1 MVHAK
6 CCAPYPKQPCIVH
19 ETNMWC
25 PYCMMSSVLKS
36 STNSPESCDL
46 SYDFAIRWL
55 LWPYDQSTLT
65 LVVLKINQKEN
76 KNEKKNKP
84 SLTSLILTIDG
95 FDILEILGDL
105 VDLLL
110 QLGWDWGGIFSML
123 AGIGLSAVLLL
134 WLDSGIILGVSL
146 SKIFF
151 LREIVFLSAIRE
163 SYLDWY
169 TEEMRFQITSPIPL
183 LSQIRYSLV
192 VILGLNSV
200 SGVQY
205 KNMIIDR

>member
-1 MVHAK
+1 M
-6 CCAPYPKQPCIVH
+6 
-19 ETNMWC
+19 
-25 PYCMMSSVLKS
+25 
-36 STNSPESCDL
+36 
-46 SYDFAIRWL
+46 
-55 LWPYDQSTLT
+55 
-65 LVVLKINQKEN
+65 
-76 KNEKKNKP
+76 
-84 SLTSLILTIDG
+84 TIDG

-205 KNMIIDR
+205 MDMMIDR